1 MNAEATSVVPA
12 VVAGTAATVAFIYG
26 ASMLAWHRRRVAQQR
41 AALNDDGQVKLRCSF
56 CGKTQD
62 EVRKLVAGPK
72 VYICDE
78 CIDLCNDIIAEE
90 RAHEQPGAAS
100 RSRRRSAPR
109 VPADAIVLAL
119 IVAVLLVVLYF
130 ARR

>member
-90 RAHEQPGAAS
+90 CDRESGGTRNAPPAVALVPYWVAAGG
-100 RSRRRSAPR
+100 
-109 VPADAIVLAL
+109 IVLVL
-119 IVAVLLVVLYF
+119 AVVFLVELCS
-130 ARR
+130 RP